1 MRAVIVG
8 CGRVGA
14 GLAERLARAGHE
26 VTVLD
31 INTDAF
37 GRLPSDFPGAAVRGD
52 GTDEDI
58 LRRAGA
64 DGADLFFALTEGD
77 NRNILAA
84 QLANETFGVPDV
96 VAKVNDP
103 VRAEAY
109 TTLGINTI
117 CRTTILVEGLAR
129 FAGLPAEEQ
138 QLGVARATGHHRG
151 GEHHAVRLQSSR
163 EAAGAGPGNAQV
175 GGYAQG
181 ERDGR
186 RARDAER
193 IRTEA
198 TVNQTSAGDAGG
210 PGGEAAGRNGAQNG
224 PGRLPA
230 NNPRSGGS

>member
-31 INTDAF
+31 VNSDAF
-37 GRLPSDFPGAAVRGD
+37 GRLPNDFPGSAVRGD

-64 DGADLFFALTEGD
+64 DGADWFFALTEGD
-77 NRNILAA
+77 NRNVLAA
-84 QLANETFGVPDV
+84 QLANETFGVPQV

-129 FAGLPAEEQ
+129 FAALPAEEQ
-138 QLGVARATGHHRG
+138 QLGVARSTGHHRG

-175 GGYAQG
+175 GGDGQG
-181 ERDGR
+181 ERDGQ
-186 RARDAER
+186 RARDGER
-193 IRTEA
+193 VETEA
-198 TVNQTSAGDAGG
+198 TVNQAATRSAGGTARGTSSG
-210 PGGEAAGRNGAQNG
+210 NGARNG

>member
-37 GRLPSDFPGAAVRGD
+37 GRLPSDFPGSAVRGD

-64 DGADLFFALTEGD
+64 DGADWFFALTEGD
-77 NRNILAA
+77 NRTILAA

-138 QLGVARATGHHRG
+138 QLGVTRATGHHRG
-151 GEHHAVRLQSSR
+151 GEHHAVRFQSSR
-163 EAAGAGPGNAQV
+163 EEAGSGAGKTQV
-175 GGYAQG
+175 GGDGRG
-181 ERDGR
+181 ERDGH
-186 RARDAER
+186 RARDGER
-193 IRTEA
+193 VGAEA
-198 TVNQTSAGDAGG
+198 TANRASSGRAGETTGG
-210 PGGEAAGRNGAQNG
+210 ASGNGAQNG
-224 PGRLPA
+224 PGRLPES
-230 NNPRSGGS
+230 PRSGES